1 MKWLK
6 LTFIIALAIIFIG
19 TSFVAIFGA
28 GKVLGQV
35 FKVYIF
41 KYETCEYKPL
51 PVRSAEE
58 PQPEQ
63 ASEKECYVDYNR
75 AKRDISDGLAML
87 IIAFPIAYFSQRAL
101 RRLIKEAGE

>member
-6 LTFIIALAIIFIG
+6 LTFIVALAIIFVG

-28 GKVLGQV
+28 GRILGQV
-35 FKVYIF
+35 FKTYIF
-41 KYETCEYKPL
+41 KYETCEYRPL
-51 PVRSAEE
+51 QARSIEE
-58 PQPEQ
+58 LQQEQ

-87 IIAFPIAYFSQRAL
+87 IIAFPIAWLSQRAL
-101 RRLIKEAGE
+101 RRSIKEAGE